1 MTVTTVVGKRK
12 GPWIDQ
18 LKGRALI
25 EWVEARTPGDS
36 RLEMCIQ
43 CGTCG
48 GSCPSGQDMDHT
60 PRQLF
65 AMLRAEL
72 EEEVL
77 ESNTPWFC
85 VSCYFCTVRCPQEVK
100 ITDIMYTLK
109 TLAIA
114 EGRSH
119 ANTARDFSESFIGY
133 VERYGR
139 SFEFGLATRH
149 SLMHRSM
156 SMPGLVELG
165 MGMLTKGRL
174 DMTPHKIENIG
185 QLQKILNRAKELE
198 AKL

>member
-1 MTVTTVVGKRK
+1 MTVTTQVRTKR
-12 GPWIDQ
+12 GPRLDQ
-18 LKGRALI
+18 LKGRSLI
-25 EWVEARTPGDS
+25 DWVESRTPGDS

-48 GSCPSGQDMDHT
+48 GSCPSGQDMEHT

-72 EEEVL
+72 EDAVL

-85 VSCYFCTVRCPQEVK
+85 VSCYLCTSRCPQYVK

-109 TLAIA
+109 TLAVA
-114 EGRSH
+114 KGRSH
-119 ANTARDFSESFIGY
+119 ANTARDFSETFIGY

-149 SLMHRSM
+149 SLYH
-156 SMPGLVELG
+156 MPTSIPGTLELG
-165 MGMLTKGRL
+165 MGMLTKGRM
-174 DMTPHKIENIG
+174 DMTPHKIKDIQ
-185 QLQKILNRAKELE
+185 QLQKILTRAKELE
-198 AKL
+198 AEL

>member
-1 MTVTTVVGKRK
+1 MAVTTEARTRR

-25 EWVEARTPGDS
+25 EWVESRTPGDS

-85 VSCYFCTVRCPQEVK
+85 VSCYLCTVRCPQNIK

-114 EGRSH
+114 EGKSH

-149 SLMHRSM
+149 SLSHMPM
-156 SMPGLVELG
+156 SVPGLVELG
-165 MGMLTKGRL
+165 MGMMTKGRL

>member
-1 MTVTTVVGKRK
+1 MTSSTMIRSRN

-18 LKGRALI
+18 LRGRTLI
-25 EWVEARTPGDS
+25 EWVERRTPGDS

-72 EEEVL
+72 EDAVL

-85 VSCYFCTVRCPQEVK
+85 VSCYLCTVRCPQDVK

-109 TLAIA
+109 TLAVA
-114 EGRSH
+114 NGKSH
-119 ANTARDFSESFIGY
+119 ANIARDFSETFISY
-133 VERYGR
+133 VERFGR

-149 SLMHRSM
+149 SLSH
-156 SMPGLVELG
+156 MPTSLPGTVELG
-165 MGMLTKGRL
+165 MGMLTKGRM
-174 DMTPHKIENIG
+174 DMSPHKIQHIN
-185 QLQKILNRAKELE
+185 QLQKILIRAKELE
-198 AKL
+198 AEL

>member
-1 MTVTTVVGKRK
+1 MTVATQRRPKK

-18 LKGRALI
+18 LKGRSLI
-25 EWVEARTPGDS
+25 EWVEARTPGNS

-48 GSCPSGQDMDHT
+48 GSCPSGPDMEHT

-77 ESNTPWFC
+77 DSNTPWFC
-85 VSCYFCTVRCPQEVK
+85 VSCYLCTVRCPQDVK

-109 TLAIA
+109 TLAVA
-114 EGRSH
+114 EGKSH
-119 ANTARDFSESFIGY
+119 ANTARDFSETFIGY

-149 SLMHRSM
+149 SLAH
-156 SMPGLVELG
+156 MPTSIPGTVELG
-165 MGMLTKGRL
+165 LGMLTKGRM
-174 DMTPHKIENIG
+174 DMTPKRIENVD
-185 QLQKILNRAKELE
+185 QLQKILTRAKQLE
-198 AKL
+198 AAL

>member
-1 MTVTTVVGKRK
+1 MIRSRN

-18 LKGRALI
+18 LRGRTLI
-25 EWVEARTPGDS
+25 EWVERRTPGDS

-72 EEEVL
+72 EDAVL

-85 VSCYFCTVRCPQEVK
+85 VSCYLCTVRCPQDVK

-109 TLAIA
+109 TLAVA
-114 EGRSH
+114 NGKSH
-119 ANTARDFSESFIGY
+119 ANIARDFSETFISY
-133 VERYGR
+133 VERFGR

-149 SLMHRSM
+149 SLSH
-156 SMPGLVELG
+156 MPTSLPGTVELG
-165 MGMLTKGRL
+165 MGMLTKGRM
-174 DMTPHKIENIG
+174 DMSPHKIQHIN
-185 QLQKILNRAKELE
+185 QLQKILIRAKELE
-198 AKL
+198 AEL

>member
-1 MTVTTVVGKRK
+1 MTVTQEVHTKR
-12 GPWIDQ
+12 GPWIDR

-25 EWVEARTPGDS
+25 EWVESRTPGDS

-85 VSCYFCTVRCPQEVK
+85 VSCYLCTVRCPQEVK
-100 ITDIMYTLK
+100 ITDIMYTIK
-109 TLAIA
+109 TLAVA
-114 EGRSH
+114 EGKSY
-119 ANTARDFSESFIGY
+119 ANTARDFSETFIGY

-149 SLMHRSM
+149 SLAHMPTSM
-156 SMPGLVELG
+156 TGVMNLGL
-165 MGMLTKGRL
+165 GMLTKGRM
-174 DMTPHKIENIG
+174 DMTPHKIERMDE
-185 QLQKILNRAKELE
+185 LQKILNRAKELE

>member
-1 MTVTTVVGKRK
+1 MAVTTQVTRN

-25 EWVEARTPGDS
+25 EWVEDRTPGDS

-48 GSCPSGQDMDHT
+48 GSCPSAQDMDHT

-72 EEEVL
+72 EEDVL
-77 ESNTPWFC
+77 ESNTPWLC
-85 VSCYFCTVRCPQEVK
+85 VSCYLCTVRCPQEVK

-109 TLAIA
+109 TLAVA
-114 EGRSH
+114 KGKSH
-119 ANTARDFSESFIGY
+119 ANTARDFSETFTGY
-133 VERYGR
+133 VEKYGR

-149 SLMHRSM
+149 SLAH
-156 SMPGLVELG
+156 MPTSLPGVVELG
-165 MGMLTKGRL
+165 MGLLTKGRI
-174 DMTPHKIENIG
+174 DMTPHKIEKID
-185 QLQKILNRAKELE
+185 QLRKIMARAKELE
-198 AKL
+198 ASL